1 MNVMAEVAACSV
13 AEVMG
18 TELYTLTPDT
28 VVASAKRLAFDN
40 GIDHLLVLDNGTL
53 AGIVCKGDLRTA
65 ARNALVSD
73 CMSSPVL
80 CIGPDTT
87 LEEAAQIMFDQHV
100 SCLPVVTGAF
110 LVGIIT
116 RAALATVGIGP
127 SSVGG
132 RTDADDA
139 ACSACGA
146 DQPRDQV
153 RCDPRAAGIPLCASC
168 FGRTSSPS
176 PPGPA
181 D

>member
-1 MNVMAEVAACSV
+1 MNVMAEVGACCV

-28 VVASAKRLAFDN
+28 VVASAQRLALDN

-53 AGIVCKGDLRTA
+53 AGIVCKDDLRHA
-65 ARNALVSD
+65 ARDALVGE

-80 CIGPDTT
+80 CIAPDTT
-87 LEEAAQIMFDQHV
+87 LEEAAQIMIEQDV

-116 RAALATVGIGP
+116 RAALATAGLGTRTPVAPLGI
-127 SSVGG
+127 
-132 RTDADDA
+132 
-139 ACSACGA
+139 CSACGS
-146 DQPRDQV
+146 RENV
-153 RCDPRAAGIPLCASC
+153 RRDPRAGGVPLCGEC
-168 FGRTSSPS
+168 LGRTSPNALS
-176 PPGPA
+176 GLA